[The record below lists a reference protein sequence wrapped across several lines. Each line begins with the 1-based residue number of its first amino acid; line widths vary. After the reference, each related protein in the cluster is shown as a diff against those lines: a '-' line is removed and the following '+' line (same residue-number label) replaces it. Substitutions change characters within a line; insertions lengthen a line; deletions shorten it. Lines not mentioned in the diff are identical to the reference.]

1 MEVGKEMYGPLL
13 LKRALLVIIVLTQ
26 VRQIGDLPWAE
37 EPPTWYHMLCN
48 PLSVKARN
56 SSW

>member
-1 MEVGKEMYGPLL
+1 MGVGKEMYVPLL
-13 LKRALLVIIVLTQ
+13 LKRALLVVTVLTQ

-37 EPPTWYHMLCN
+37 EPPPWYHTPCIT
-48 PLSVKARN
+48 LSVKAGN